1 MKEYYITYRRNDMP
15 PEGAVSCAIKWAH
28 TEQDAVRYLLK
39 NKPAK
44 DGSCVFKRG
53 GTGKILSV
61 EQLTK

>member
-1 MKEYYITYRRNDMP
+1 MP

-28 TEQDAVRYLLK
+28 TEQDAVRYITK
-39 NKPAK
+39 TKPSK

-61 EQLTK
+61 EQMNK